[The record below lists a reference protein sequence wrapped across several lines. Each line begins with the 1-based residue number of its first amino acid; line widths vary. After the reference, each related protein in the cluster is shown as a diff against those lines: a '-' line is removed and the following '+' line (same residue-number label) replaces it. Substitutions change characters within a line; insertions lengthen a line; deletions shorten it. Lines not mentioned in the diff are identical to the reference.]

1 MTDETLNDALYEAK
15 RAAKDLASASAKL
28 SRRLLTKAEDAARDP
43 EGSAR
48 KATRLVAKELDAAAR
63 EIERILND
71 L

>member
-1 MTDETLNDALYEAK
+1 MPDDTLNQALSEAK

-28 SRRLLTKAEDAARDP
+28 SKRLLAKAEGAAKDP

-48 KATRLVAKELDAAAR
+48 KATRLVAKELEAAAR
-63 EIERILND
+63 EVDRILKG

>member
-1 MTDETLNDALYEAK
+1 MADDTLNDALHEVK

-28 SRRLLTKAEDAARDP
+28 SKRLVVKAERAAKDP

-48 KATRLVAKELDAAAR
+48 KATRAVAKELDAAAR
-63 EIERILND
+63 EIDRILKG